1 MSLVAV
7 TRAGV
12 PRLDA
17 RDLVG
22 QEGDVL
28 HLAVL
33 DDARNE
39 LDQALTDDVSGA
51 NDERAAG
58 K

>member
-1 MSLVAV
+1 LTVVAL
-7 TRAGV
+7 TRAGQ

-17 RDLVG
+17 RELTG

-33 DDARNE
+33 DDVLRE
-39 LDQALTDDVSGA
+39 LDAEQAHQPGSGTPA
-51 NDERAAG
+51 
-58 K
+58 

>member
-1 MSLVAV
+1 LTVIAV
-7 TRAGV
+7 TRAGE

-17 RDLVG
+17 RELTG

-33 DDARNE
+33 DDALRQLDEE
-39 LDQALTDDVSGA
+39 LARHPGSD
-51 NDERAAG
+51 AAS
-58 K
+58 